1 MGVKAP
7 VVELIVYM
15 DTLPTKTSA
24 KPKSAT
30 YANFPVGST
39 AIDRGNTP
47 PAAMRKVKGFEL
59 APPGGGLKTVTAGG
73 PVAATRL
80 ARSCGSAVL
89 ATRTGVCRSP
99 ASHLYARLAHNVQPQ
114 SDRS

>member
-39 AIDRGNTP
+39 AIDRRNTP

-59 APPGGGLKTVTAGG
+59 APPGGGLKTVTAGAPG
-73 PVAATRL
+73 PTISLPRSLASGVPAATKRVGLPLHVPSPTVPATTVAAI
-80 ARSCGSAVL
+80 
-89 ATRTGVCRSP
+89 P
-99 ASHLYARLAHNVQPQ
+99 N
-114 SDRS
+114 